1 VGVMATVGRVE
12 VKVDLDTAGISRG
25 VAQTKREIK
34 SLQKS
39 FRGLG
44 NALNRTTQN
53 VEGARAALLGF
64 SALAGPLGGV
74 LAGVGG
80 ALAAS
85 FSAAGVAIAGAGA
98 VAISV
103 LNDVFDASEELE
115 NINKQIQEAK
125 MAGDM
130 KKVNE
135 LLRERKQL
143 MSGLSSEQI
152 KATNALND
160 FKSFWSDFA
169 SSFETPVVNIFTQ
182 SLGVLKNSLEALRPA
197 IEAGFTGISR
207 LMDGFA
213 RYTESQG
220 FKEFIDWVGSRA
232 ATSIQNLGIIGGNVI
247 IGLLNLFKAFDPLMG
262 SVENG
267 LVGLTER
274 FRQWSETVGQSQG
287 FQNFVNFV
295 KENGPKVLQLLGQIS
310 EFLIRL
316 GIVITPLG
324 LLMMDVATG
333 FFEWANSMMTA
344 HPIIS
349 GIVAGIF
356 QLGGLVA
363 LVVPRIASLVNVVKT
378 LVPAFMAVGR
388 ALIAFATTP
397 IGAVIVAVG
406 ILAAL
411 IIANWDKIKAWTIK
425 AWNAASQAVS
435 QAWSKIKSYVSQGV
449 QNAVQ
454 AVQNGVSRVRST
466 IGQWAS
472 AGRDLIMGL
481 VNGIKSMAGRV
492 ASAALSVAKGAINK
506 VKGFLGIH
514 SPAKMTIDMGQDFG
528 AGFAI
533 GIGDMLR
540 DVQVSAMS
548 LARGSLYQLETA
560 TPSVARQP
568 VQNNTRNYE
577 VIVNNYGRDL
587 DGRDIAEAIRRREW
601 LDA

>member
-1 VGVMATVGRVE
+1 MATVGRVE
-12 VKVDLDTAGISRG
+12 VEVDLDTAGISRG
-25 VAQTKREIK
+25 VSRTKREIK

-44 NALNRTTQN
+44 NALTRVTQN
-53 VEGARAALLGF
+53 VSGTRAALVAF
-64 SALAGPLGGV
+64 SSALSPLGGV
-74 LAGVGG
+74 ALGVGG

-85 FSAAGVAIAGAGA
+85 FSAAGVAVAGAGA
-98 VAISV
+98 VAVSV

-115 NINKQIQEAK
+115 KINEKIAEAK
-125 MAGDM
+125 FAGDM
-130 KKVNE
+130 EKVNE
-135 LLRERKQL
+135 LLKERKFIMSQL
-143 MSGLSSEQI
+143 SDEQV

-160 FKSFWSDFA
+160 FKRFWGDFA
-169 SSFETPVVNIFTQ
+169 SSFETPVVEIFTK
-182 SLGVLKNSLEALRPA
+182 SLGLLKTSLETLRPV
-197 IEAGFTGISR
+197 IQAGFEGISR
-207 LMDGFA
+207 LMDSLG

-220 FKEFIDWVGSRA
+220 FREFVDWLASKA
-232 ATSIQNLGIIGGNVI
+232 SSSIQNFGTAAMNVFVGIAN
-247 IGLLNLFKAFDPLMG
+247 LLKAFSPLMG
-262 SVENG
+262 GVENG
-267 LVGLTER
+267 LVGLTEK

-295 KENGPKVLQLLGQIS
+295 KQNGPVLAQLLGQVG
-310 EFLIRL
+310 ELVMRL
-316 GIVITPLG
+316 GIVMAPVGVI
-324 LLMMDVATG
+324 LMK
-333 FFEWANSMMTA
+333 FANSVLTLINDFLRA
-344 HPIIS
+344 HPII
-349 GIVAGIF
+349 GTVAAAFIQF
-356 QLGGLVA
+356 GGMVA
-363 LVVPRIASLVNVVKT
+363 LVVPRVASLVKTIKT
-378 LVPAFMAVGR
+378 LAPAFMAVGR

-397 IGAVIVAVG
+397 VGAVIIAVG

-411 IIANWDKIKAWTIK
+411 IYANWDKIKAWTIK

-435 QAWSKIKSYVSQGV
+435 QAWSKIKSYISRGV

-454 AVQNGVSRVRST
+454 AVQSGVSRIRST

-481 VNGIKSMAGRV
+481 VNGIKSMASRV

-560 TPSVARQP
+560 SPGVARQP

-587 DGRDIAEAIRRREW
+587 DGRDIVDAIRRREW